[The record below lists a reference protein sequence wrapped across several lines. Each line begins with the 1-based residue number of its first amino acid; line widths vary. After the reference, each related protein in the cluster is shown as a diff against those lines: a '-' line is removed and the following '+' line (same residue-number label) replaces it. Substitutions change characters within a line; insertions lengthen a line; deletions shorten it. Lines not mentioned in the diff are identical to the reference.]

1 MTGLEVLGEIT
12 NAKRQYREKNGKHP
26 EFIII
31 SQNLYF
37 RLHEYI
43 TNDGFVLKHYDETY
57 FDEEP
62 TICGMRIK
70 LIGDKDFLMVGCNE
84 ILKLKGE

>member
-1 MTGLEVLGEIT
+1 MTGLEVLEKIA
-12 NAKRQYREKNGKHP
+12 NAKRRYQKKNGKDA
-26 EFIII
+26 EYLII

>member
-1 MTGLEVLGEIT
+1 MTGLKVLEKIMS
-12 NAKRQYREKNGKHP
+12 AREQYAEKNGKYP
-26 EFIII
+26 NYLVI

-37 RLHEYI
+37 RLHHFI
-43 TNDGFVLKHYDETY
+43 TNNFLLVYDENN
-57 FDEEP
+57 FNKEP
-62 TICGMRIK
+62 TIEGMTIK